1 MSNVKKGFM
10 VFLAVIMS
18 ICSFSFNAYA
28 DDDYSIM
35 PLYDYT
41 NIASSSIGIS
51 NGTATASV
59 HCVGYNGTTK
69 KITAKTCIQK
79 KLGLIWIKIDI
90 GTSDDYWYDTANNYY
105 LITSHSKKLS
115 SYGTYRAKTEYTV
128 TGNDGKTE
136 EITVT
141 SSAIEYR

>member
-1 MSNVKKGFM
+1 MLKTKKFLSLFFVALLLMS
-10 VFLAVIMS
+10 
-18 ICSFSFNAYA
+18 SFSITASA
-28 DDDYSIM
+28 SDDYEIM
-35 PLYDYT
+35 PLYSYT
-41 NIASSSIGIS
+41 HNASSNIALS

-59 HCVGYNGTTK
+59 HCTGYSGLTK

-136 EITVT
+136 EMTVT